1 MAGSIDLVKT
11 HVTKAM
17 HEPTT
22 MTTTTTDNTGA
33 PIVPPTPGPS
43 VPPAPPSR
51 SRGHTGRLW
60 IALAVTGG
68 LLVTALVSG
77 SLIEV
82 PYYAFSP
89 GSAVPTAP
97 LVQVGGGP
105 CGVHPSEGEILFL
118 TVRIGP
124 VTAVQAAAGWVDGN
138 VDLYQERAV
147 LGDRTEDENRAAQA
161 AAMVGSKQVALV
173 VALQRLGIE
182 LNPTGSGA
190 VVTLVTP
197 GSPAEDSVIVTDTIV
212 AVDGVPIRTTEQLGE
227 EIGRRA
233 PGETVTLDIEAL
245 SGEVRQETVTLIAR
259 EDNPAA
265 GFFGVATDTRA
276 FDPGAPFSVD
286 IEQGRVGG
294 PSAGL
299 AFTLA
304 MIDVLTPG
312 DLTGG
317 RRVAVTG
324 AIAADG
330 TVLEVGGVA
339 QKASVAAGAGATAL
353 LVPAGEEAQAQRN
366 PHGVEVIGVANL
378 EEALAALERL
388 GGDPLPEGACQTP

>member
-1 MAGSIDLVKT
+1 MAGSIDLVT
-11 HVTKAM
+11 TEVTTAM

-22 MTTTTTDNTGA
+22 MTTTTTANTEA
-33 PIVPPTPGPS
+33 PSVPPPPAPS

-51 SRGHTGRLW
+51 SPGHTGRLW

-68 LLVTALVSG
+68 LFVTALVAG
-77 SLIEV
+77 QLIEV

-89 GSAVPTAP
+89 GSAVATVP

-105 CGVHPSEGEILFL
+105 CGVHPPEGEILFL

-124 VTAVQAAAGWVDGN
+124 VSAVQAAAGWIDGD
-138 VDLYQERAV
+138 VDLYREEAV
-147 LGDRTEDENRAAQA
+147 LGDRSEDENRAAQA

-182 LNPTGSGA
+182 LNPTGTGA
-190 VVTLVTP
+190 VITVITP
-197 GSPAEDSVIVTDTIV
+197 DSPAEDSVIVTDTIV
-212 AVDGVPIRTTEQLGE
+212 AVDGVPILTTEQLGE
-227 EIGRRA
+227 ELGRRA
-233 PGETVTLDIEAL
+233 PGDTVTFDIEAL
-245 SGEVRQETVTLIAR
+245 SGEVRQEVVALAAR
-259 EDNPAA
+259 PDNPDA
-265 GFFGVATDTRA
+265 GFFGVGTDTRA
-276 FDPGAPFSVD
+276 FDPGAPFSVEV
-286 IEQGRVGG
+286 EQGRVGG

-304 MIDVLTPG
+304 MLDVLTPG
-312 DLTGG
+312 NLTGG

-330 TVLEVGGVA
+330 TVIEVGGVA
-339 QKASVAAGAGATAL
+339 QKASVAAGAGATVL
-353 LVPAGEEAQAQRN
+353 LVPAGEESQAQRN

-378 EEALAALERL
+378 EEALAALESL
-388 GGDPLPEGACQTP
+388 GGDPLPVGACQTP